1 MGRELSFEKNSQ
13 GKWEASIES
22 QGEPMAI
29 EINREKG
36 GSLLIY
42 GNLEGMEKVVL
53 EHYGPNA
60 EKHHLVEVDVP
71 AGVTITIESY
81 TEVKGASTV

>member
-1 MGRELSFEKNSQ
+1 MAKELKFEKNET

-22 QGEPMAI
+22 EGVPMAI
-29 EINREKG
+29 EINREKA

-42 GNLEGMEKVVL
+42 GNLEGLEKVVL
-53 EHYGPNA
+53 ENYGPSA

-71 AGVTITIESY
+71 AGVKITIESY
-81 TEVKGASTV
+81 TEVRGASAV